1 MDAAQTTD
9 YTLLLVG
16 LGIFLA
22 VGLVVVLPN
31 LIPTSRGRLN
41 KQRREL
47 RHRLYQHGQAQRAAD
62 KAARK
67 FEAMNARASKVK
79 PRVLRECEATAEDMR
94 RMLVH
99 AKDKVL
105 VAENHVRKIILD
117 EFPPAEHPKLV
128 EKYLSNVDETA
139 VPTGV

>member
-1 MDAAQTTD
+1 MDAAQTID

-16 LGIFLA
+16 LGIFLT
-22 VGLVVVLPN
+22 VGLAVILPN
-31 LIPTSRGRLN
+31 LVPTSRGRLN

-47 RHRLYQHGQAQRAAD
+47 RHRVYQVSQAQRTAD
-62 KAARK
+62 KATKK
-67 FEAMNARASKVK
+67 FESLNARASKVK

-105 VAENHVRKIILD
+105 VAENHVRIIILD
-117 EFPPAEHPKLV
+117 EFPPAEQPKLV
-128 EKYLSNVDETA
+128 EKYLSNVDENA
-139 VPTGV
+139 MPTGV

>member
-1 MDAAQTTD
+1 MDVSQTVD

-22 VGLVVVLPN
+22 VGLVVILPN
-31 LIPTSRGRLN
+31 LVPTSRGRLN

-47 RHRLYQHGQAQRAAD
+47 RHRLYQHVQAQRAAD
-62 KAARK
+62 RAAKK
-67 FEAMNARASKVK
+67 FEAMNARAAKVK
-79 PRVLRECEATAEDMR
+79 PRILRECEATAEDMR

-105 VAENHVRKIILD
+105 VAENHVRKIILE
-117 EFPPAEHPKLV
+117 EFPPVEQPKLV
-128 EKYLSNVDETA
+128 EKYLSNCDENA